1 MIPVPC
7 PALRAPGPVK
17 HDDDDPIGKVKALGI
32 FLGKKKKRV
41 AGELHSCIAFFF
53 LFFFTTSRRRSNN

>member
-1 MIPVPC
+1 MRCHNLIPVPC

-32 FLGKKKKRV
+32 FLGKKKKK
-41 AGELHSCIAFFF
+41 S
-53 LFFFTTSRRRSNN
+53 SR